1 MLATEQD
8 LPAAD
13 EVSILHPS
21 SRTLFRFW
29 ETMRGA
35 NAAPR
40 RADLDLKQIHALV
53 PNLLVAELEERTL
66 AYRWRLAG
74 TGICELY
81 QRELTGTGLLEG
93 WDAFE
98 TGVISRYLDG
108 VVRNL
113 QPCLLRFRFRTNL
126 DQEIGAEM
134 IGLPLLATDGRTIHI
149 LGGIF
154 PFREIWSLAYSRI
167 TGMQLSAARSIWTEH
182 LPGDELLSQA
192 GETADNRPFRPF
204 QVITGGLGYE

>member
-1 MLATEQD
+1 MLVNEQD
-8 LPAAD
+8 LPAPDAT
-13 EVSILHPS
+13 SILHPS

-29 ETMRGA
+29 ETTRGA

-40 RADLDLKQIHALV
+40 RVDLDLKQIHGLV
-53 PNLLVAELEERTL
+53 PNLLVAERDERSLT
-66 AYRWRLAG
+66 YRWRLAG

-81 QRELTGTGLLEG
+81 QRELTGTGLLDG

-113 QPCLLRFRFRTNL
+113 QPCLLRFRLRTDL

-134 IGLPLLATDGRTIHI
+134 ISLPLLASDGRTIHI
-149 LGGIF
+149 LGGLF
-154 PFREIWSLAYSRI
+154 PFREIWSLAHGRI
-167 TGMQLSAARSIWTEH
+167 AGMQLSAARSIWTEH
-182 LPGDELLSQA
+182 LPGDHLLPQGA
-192 GETADNRPFRPF
+192 ETADNRPFRPF
-204 QVITGGLGYE
+204 QVITGGLGFE